1 MDVEMKPGTVLVTV
15 RRPVEEDDL
24 ALVPALIALADVCKV
39 QAGHS
44 VIRIRAH
51 SRDATFVSFATVGRI
66 RLVPYVYRYL
76 LPLAPTP
83 TRNINE
89 GSQWTR
95 DNRCEFIYLSILP
108 EGLLIRYH
116 RV

>member
-1 MDVEMKPGTVLVTV
+1 MVIIIIVKKLARTVNVEMKPGTVLVTV

-51 SRDATFVSFATVGRI
+51 SRDATFVPFATVGRI

-95 DNRCEFIYLSILP
+95 
-108 EGLLIRYH
+108 
-116 RV
+116 